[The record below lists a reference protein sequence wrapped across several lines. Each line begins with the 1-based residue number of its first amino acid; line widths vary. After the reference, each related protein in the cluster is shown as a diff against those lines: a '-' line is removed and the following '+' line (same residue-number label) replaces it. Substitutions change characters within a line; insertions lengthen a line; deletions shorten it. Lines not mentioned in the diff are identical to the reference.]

1 MDVAGAAERAR
12 IAYLRDP
19 VAFARDVLGLDPWGA
34 QCDVMMSVARHRRV
48 AVRSGHKVG
57 KTTLAA
63 AIALWYWSLVPR
75 ARVVLTA
82 PTWRQIQEAVWHEV
96 KRLYRRAR
104 VPLGGDLAE
113 SVGTGLRG
121 PDGRQCFGFAA
132 RNADAFSGISG
143 PAVMYIVDEAAGVP
157 DSIFEALEGASAARS
172 ARLLLGNPTSQS
184 GEFWR
189 AFHRP
194 ALGYATHAI
203 SSEDTPNAREGR
215 DVVPGLASREYVEQ
229 CRIAWGESS
238 PLYAVRVRGEFAAG
252 ADACVVPRALVER
265 AMAQDAEASALVE
278 HDAPLVLGVDVA
290 RFGTDATVIA
300 PVRGNVAL
308 RMVEVRGAS
317 GPAVADAVVAVAREQ
332 RAPWQQRVAV
342 AVDGIGVGASV
353 VDALRARARD
363 GVDVLDVNVSSAA
376 TNPAVHRNLRTELWF
391 ALRDW
396 LASAVVV
403 RDEALADDVCSA
415 TYAFDA
421 QGRFAVDAKDDQRA
435 RIGRSPD
442 RADALALAVHAARVA
457 AHGTRRVV
465 ASAPRSTAGLG
476 VWSPSSLRP
485 IGAGRGWR

>member
-1 MDVAGAAERAR
+1 MDEFVVAERAR
-12 IAYLRDP
+12 SAYLRDP
-19 VAFARDVLGLDPWGA
+19 VAFACDVLGLDPWEA
-34 QCDVMMSVARHRRV
+34 QRDVMRSVARHRRV

-63 AIALWYWSLVPR
+63 AIALWYWCLVPR

-194 ALGYATHAI
+194 ALGYVTHAI
-203 SSEDTPNAREGR
+203 SSEDTPNARTGR

-229 CRIAWGESS
+229 CRVAWGESS
-238 PLYAVRVRGEFAAG
+238 PLFAVRVRGEFAAG

-265 AMAQDAEASALVE
+265 AMVDEAEAASLVD

-308 RMVEVRGAS
+308 RALEVRGAS
-317 GPAVADAVVAVAREQ
+317 GPAVAAAVVDVARER
-332 RAPWQQRVAV
+332 RAPWQQRVTV

-353 VDALRARARD
+353 VDALRARAHD
-363 GVDVLDVNVSSAA
+363 GVDVLDVNAA
-376 TNPAVHRNLRTELWF
+376 AAASNPAVHRNLRTELWF
-391 ALRDW
+391 GLRDW
-396 LASAVVV
+396 LASSAVV
-403 RDEALADDVCSA
+403 RDETLADDVCSA
-415 TYAFDA
+415 TYSFDA

-435 RIGRSPD
+435 RLGRSPD
-442 RADALALAVHAARVA
+442 RADALALAVYASRRGVA
-457 AHGTRRVV
+457 AVRVV
-465 ASAPRSTAGLG
+465 ASAPRATAGLG
-476 VWSPSSLRP
+476 VWAPSLRDASAP
-485 IGAGRGWR
+485 RGRGWR